1 MERISIFAAAVVMCL
16 SAVTRA
22 PAAEPADLFGSDS
35 ILDLQADSVWTP
47 PPTREGN
54 RARLLI
60 DGEASFAT
68 RLELVKHARQSIL
81 IQALIWKG
89 DATGTA
95 VAEALIARKRA
106 DPELDIRVI
115 VDAYANIQ
123 DVKAQLLFFEMKNAG
138 IEVEGF
144 ETLYLHWLNE
154 INLED
159 WLAGNKRYHEKYW
172 IVDGV
177 AAVVGGMNIGD
188 EYARVSD
195 DPLLIWRDQDVYL
208 QGPIVDDLVAV
219 FEENYTYFKGV
230 KETKPDLFNTDA
242 YWNLWRDHNPGVD
255 AVLGRGLEVGRDLHG
270 KLGGIPAAPPRR
282 EPVASPLLDDVRV
295 RFLRARPR
303 EGETTIHQAYM
314 HLIRSARSSV
324 AIANAY
330 FVPTEDLQA
339 ALIEAAQRGVT
350 VQVLTNSDATNDIPV
365 ITKAGRA
372 RYLRLIDAGVQVYE
386 WHAERVDEGTLHAKF
401 AVVDG
406 RVTVIGSHN
415 LDPRSQGLNSEDA
428 VLIDDPRIAE
438 ELGAYFTDKDLPLA
452 DRITREQAV
461 AWVDPRDL
469 PAADAPVI
477 PWTDARFDPAVFE
490 FMLLQTIEG
499 SL

>member
-1 MERISIFAAAVVMCL
+1 MRSLSLLTALFALLPPTGAL
-16 SAVTRA
+16 GD
-22 PAAEPADLFGSDS
+22 EPADIFAPGHV
-35 ILDLQADSVWTP
+35 IELQADSVWSP
-47 PPTREGN
+47 PSAREGN
-54 RARLLI
+54 SARLLI
-60 DGEASFAT
+60 DGEASFQM
-68 RLELVKHARQSIL
+68 RMEMILRARRSIR

-89 DATGTA
+89 DDTGKA

-106 DPELDIRVI
+106 DPEMDIRVI
-115 VDAYANIQ
+115 VDAYSNIQ

-177 AAVVGGMNIGD
+177 AVVVGGMNIGD
-188 EYARVSD
+188 EYARIGT

-208 QGPIVDDLVAV
+208 TGPIVGDVVDV
-219 FEENYTYFKGV
+219 FEENFAYFKGI
-230 KETKPDLFNTDA
+230 KERKPELFNTDA
-242 YWNLWRDHNPGVD
+242 YWRVWREHNPGVD
-255 AVLGRGLEVGRDLHG
+255 VALGKTLEVGRE
-270 KLGGIPAAPPRR
+270 LGELLSKRGTGEASRA
-282 EPVASPLLDDVRV
+282 PVASPFHDDVRV

-303 EGETTIHQAYM
+303 EGETAIHQAYL
-314 HLIRSARSSV
+314 HLIRTAKEDV

-330 FVPTEDLQA
+330 FVPTEDLQT

-350 VQVLTNSDATNDIPV
+350 VQVVTNSDATNDIPV

-372 RYLRLIDAGVQVYE
+372 RYLPLIDAGVQVHE
-386 WHAERVDEGTLHAKF
+386 WHAERAGEGTLHAKF
-401 AVVDG
+401 AVVDR

-428 VLIDDPRIAE
+428 VLIDDTRIAD
-438 ELGAYFTDKDLPLA
+438 ELRTYFRERDLPLA
-452 DRITREQAV
+452 DRITRDQALDW
-461 AWVDPRDL
+461 ADPRDL
-469 PAADAPVI
+469 PAEDLPLL
-477 PWTDARFDPAVFE
+477 PWTDAHFDPATFE
-490 FMLLQTIEG
+490 FMLLRAIEG

>member
-1 MERISIFAAAVVMCL
+1 MRHLPLLCVLVVAAA
-16 SAVTRA
+16 SPRPAT
-22 PAAEPADLFGSDS
+22 AAEPADLFEPDS
-35 ILDLQADSVWTP
+35 VLDLQPDSVWAP
-47 PPTREGN
+47 PPSRDGN

-68 RLELVKHARQSIL
+68 RMELVRHARQSIL

-115 VDAYANIQ
+115 VDAYSNIQ

-188 EYARVSD
+188 EYARVSA

-208 QGPIVDDLVAV
+208 QGPVVADV
-219 FEENYTYFKGV
+219 TAAFEENYAYFKGV
-230 KETKPDLFNTDA
+230 KESKPDLFNTDA
-242 YWNLWRDHNPGVD
+242 YWGAWRELNPGVD
-255 AVLGRGLEVGRDLHG
+255 AVLGRTLEVGRGIHG
-270 KLGGIPAAPPRR
+270 KLGGLPDAAPARP
-282 EPVASPLLDDVRV
+282 PIASPLFDDVRV

-303 EGETTIHQAYM
+303 EGETTIHQAYL
-314 HLIRSARSSV
+314 HLIRTAKSSV
-324 AIANAY
+324 GISNAY
-330 FVPTEDLQA
+330 FVPTEDLQT
-339 ALIEAAQRGVT
+339 ALIEAARRGVK
-350 VQVLTNSDATNDIPV
+350 VQVVTNSDATNDIPV
-365 ITKAGRA
+365 ITRAGRA
-372 RYLRLIDAGVQVYE
+372 RYLALIEAGVEVYE
-386 WHAERVDEGTLHAKF
+386 WHAERVGEGTLHAKF

-415 LDPRSQGLNSEDA
+415 LDPRSQGLNSEDV

-438 ELGAYFTDKDLPLA
+438 ELGSYFTTKDLPLA
-452 DRITREQAV
+452 DRITRDQAV
-461 AWVDPRDL
+461 DWLDPRDL
-469 PAADAPVI
+469 PSPDAPLLV
-477 PWTDARFDPAVFE
+477 WSDARFDPAVFE
-490 FMLLQTIEG
+490 FMLLDAIEG